1 MKLKG
6 ASPRM
11 NKRLICKGYSNAV
24 ISISHLAIN
33 SKVYVIDGKA
43 EP

>member
-1 MKLKG
+1 
-6 ASPRM
+6 M

-24 ISISHLAIN
+24 ISISHLAFN

-43 EP
+43 ES